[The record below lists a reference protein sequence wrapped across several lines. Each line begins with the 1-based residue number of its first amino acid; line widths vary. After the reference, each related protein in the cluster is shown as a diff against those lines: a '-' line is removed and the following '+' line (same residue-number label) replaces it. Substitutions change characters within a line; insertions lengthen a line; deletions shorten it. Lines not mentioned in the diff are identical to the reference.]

1 MKRFIPADSYR
12 PLWKWG
18 NQVERQHVKSSNIK
32 SVGYDQT
39 SNTLEIEF
47 NNGRTYQYFEVPNQI
62 YLSLIE
68 AASKGKYFHNSV
80 KSRFEFKQI
89 L

>member
-1 MKRFIPADSYR
+1 M
-12 PLWKWG
+12 
-18 NQVERQHVKSSNIK
+18 ERQHVRSSNIK

-39 SNTLEIEF
+39 SNILEIEF
-47 NNGRTYQYFEVPNQI
+47 YNGRTYQYFDVPNQI

-68 AASKGKYFHNSV
+68 AASKGKYFHNII
-80 KSRFEFKQI
+80 KPRFKFKQI